1 MPNGESMRLHICA
14 VGRLRSG
21 PERQLLD
28 DYVSR
33 IEAAGRGIGI
43 TGISLHEVEEKKP
56 LEGLALREREAAL
69 LLGAMPKGASLVALD
84 ERGTAE
90 ASAAFARRIAT
101 WRDTGVSDL
110 TFMIGGADGF
120 APALRER
127 ADHLLAFGPMTW
139 PHMMVRVMLAEQI
152 YRAITILAGHPY
164 HRV

>member
-1 MPNGESMRLHICA
+1 MRIQICA

-28 DYVSR
+28 EYMGR

-43 TGISLHEVEEKKP
+43 TGISLHEVEEKKA
-56 LEGLALREREAAL
+56 LEGRALHAREATL
-69 LLGAMPKGASLVALD
+69 LLAAMPKGASLIALD
-84 ERGTAE
+84 ERGKAE
-90 ASAAFARRIAT
+90 ASDVFARRLAA
-101 WRDTGVSDL
+101 WRDSGVSDL

-120 APALRER
+120 APSLRER